1 MKTEVETKIK
11 PGMLVRWR
19 DWREVP
25 GRRTG
30 LVIDV
35 DTRPPMNWPDDRS
48 VTLIWS
54 GETKLSKTFL
64 RFLEPFTDE
73 LNA

>member
-1 MKTEVETKIK
+1 MEAKIK

-30 LVIDV
+30 LVIDI
-35 DTRPPMNWPDDRS
+35 DTLPRPVAGRFDRRF
-48 VTLIWS
+48 VHVIWM